1 LETVLP
7 AEQKPLRSAGYS
19 LVEASV
25 VILVL
30 LTIAS
35 FVLPGFNTMRRRM
48 SGDAALNQTVAQLRR
63 GRELAIS
70 QRRNIELRFADNRR
84 IDLVRLEIPNGS
96 TVLSSVILDGGVDFR
111 LFDDMPDT
119 PDSFGK
125 GLAIDF
131 GEAEQLTFLSDG
143 TLVNED
149 GNPVNGS
156 VFLGLADHA
165 ETARAVTI
173 IGSTGRVRGE
183 RWTGKCWVH

>member
-1 LETVLP
+1 LP
-7 AEQKPLRSAGYS
+7 DEQKPLSSAGYS
-19 LVEASV
+19 LVEAGI
-25 VILVL
+25 VIMAL
-30 LTIAS
+30 LIIAS
-35 FVLPGFNTMRRRM
+35 FALPEFNTMRRRM
-48 SGDAALNQTVAQLRR
+48 SGDAALNQTVAQLRH

-70 QRRNIELRFADNRR
+70 QRRNIELRFADERR

-96 TVLSSVILDGGVDFR
+96 TVLSTVILDGNVEFR
-111 LFDDMPDT
+111 LFDDLPDT

-125 GLAIDF
+125 GSAVDF
-131 GEAEQLTFLSDG
+131 GGTERLTFLSDG

-173 IGSTGRVRGE
+173 IGSTGRVRGY

>member
-1 LETVLP
+1 LETFLP
-7 AEQKPLRSAGYS
+7 AEQKPLSSAGYS
-19 LVEASV
+19 LVEAGI
-25 VILVL
+25 VIMAMLI
-30 LTIAS
+30 IAS
-35 FVLPGFNTMRRRM
+35 FALPEFNTMRRRM
-48 SGDAALNQTVAQLRR
+48 SGDAALNQTVAQLRH

-70 QRRNIELRFADNRR
+70 QRRNIELRFADERR

-96 TVLSSVILDGGVDFR
+96 TVLSNVILDGNVEFR
-111 LFDDMPDT
+111 LFDDLPDT

-125 GLAIDF
+125 GSAVDF
-131 GEAEQLTFLSDG
+131 GGTERLTFLSDG
-143 TLVNED
+143 TLVNDD

-173 IGSTGRVRGE
+173 IGSTGRVRGY